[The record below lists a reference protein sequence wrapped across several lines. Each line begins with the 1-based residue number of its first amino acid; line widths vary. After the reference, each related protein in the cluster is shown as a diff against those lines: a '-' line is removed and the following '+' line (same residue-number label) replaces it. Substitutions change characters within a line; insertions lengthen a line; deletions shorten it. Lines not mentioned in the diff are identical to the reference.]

1 MYEQEVVVGKF
12 RELAGTLPA
21 FTGRDG
27 FRAHWRE
34 LAGLGVLHEGGDG
47 WVTEAVARFEGLGLG
62 GIDPG
67 LCYGA
72 ASQLFGIQM
81 PLRMLLS
88 SGQLGL
94 LDGTATGE
102 LLLCHASTEE
112 GGGSDPLSG
121 TTTATRLPDGSYRLS
136 GRKSFITAAP
146 VADRGLVFA
155 RTGEGRSPFALS
167 AFLVDLDSPGVT
179 RGAPEDKSALP
190 GVPMGSLTFDDV
202 TVPADRLV
210 LREGAGLM
218 VMAATTT
225 CERALLLSYALGP
238 MRRLLEETVQWA
250 ATRRQFD
257 RPMGASHQVAG
268 RVADMAIRVHRS
280 RELIYGMARRIDGG
294 TAVRHLANEAAMV
307 KISVTEDHLHLAE
320 TAGML
325 AGVRAFIRDRDGF
338 ADLASAL
345 AGSVY
350 AGPNDLLRVSV
361 ARGLGL
367 PVGNH

>member
-1 MYEQEVVVGKF
+1 MFEQDAVVDTF
-12 RELAGTLPA
+12 RELAAAMPSFAGP
-21 FTGRDG
+21 DD
-27 FRAHWRE
+27 FRTHWRD
-34 LAGLGVLHEGGDG
+34 LAGTGVLHDDGDG
-47 WVTEAVARFEGLGLG
+47 WVTRAVAAFEGLGLG

-81 PLRMLLS
+81 PLRTLLS
-88 SGQLGL
+88 AEQHGL
-94 LDGTATGE
+94 LEGTTTGE

-112 GGGSDPLSG
+112 GGGSDPLAA
-121 TTTATRLPDGSYRLS
+121 TTTATRLDDGSYRLA

-155 RTGEGRSPFALS
+155 RTGEGRSPFVLS
-167 AFLVDLDSPGVT
+167 AFLVDLDTPGVT
-179 RGAPEDKSALP
+179 RGAREDKSALP

-202 TVPADRLV
+202 SVPAGRLV
-210 LREGAGLM
+210 LSEGAGLS

-225 CERALLLSYALGP
+225 CERALLLAYALGH
-238 MRRLLEETVQWA
+238 MRRLLEQTAQWA
-250 ATRRQFD
+250 ATRRQFG

-268 RVADMAIRVHRS
+268 RIADMAMRVHRS
-280 RELIYGMARRIDGG
+280 RELIYGMARRLDGG
-294 TAVRHLANEAAMV
+294 AAIRHLANDAAMV
-307 KISVTEDHLHLAE
+307 KISVTEDHLRLAE
-320 TAGML
+320 TAGTL
-325 AGVRAFIRDRDGF
+325 AGVRAFLRDQDGF
-338 ADLASAL
+338 ADLASAH

-350 AGPNDLLRVSV
+350 AGPNDLLRISV

>member
-1 MYEQEVVVGKF
+1 MFEQDAVVDKY
-12 RELAGTLPA
+12 RELASGLPP
-21 FTGRDG
+21 FPGRDR

-34 LAGLGVLHEGGDG
+34 LAGLGVLNDTGDG

-62 GIDPG
+62 GLDPG

-81 PLRMLLS
+81 PLRTLLS
-88 SGQLGL
+88 ADRLAL
-94 LDGTATGE
+94 LDGTADGE

-112 GGGSDPLSG
+112 GGGSDPLSC
-121 TTTATRLPDGSYRLS
+121 TTTATRLDDGSYRLS
-136 GRKSFITAAP
+136 GRKAFITAAP

-167 AFLVDLDSPGVT
+167 AFLVDLDAPGVS

-190 GVPMGSLTFDDV
+190 GVPMGSLTFDGV
-202 TVPADRLV
+202 TVPEDRLV
-210 LREGAGLM
+210 LREGAGLT
-218 VMAATTT
+218 VMAATTA

-238 MRRLLEETVQWA
+238 MRRLLEDTVAWSA
-250 ATRRQFD
+250 DRRQFD

-268 RVADMAIRVHRS
+268 RVADMAVRVHRC
-280 RELIYGMARRIDGG
+280 RELVYGMARRFDEG
-294 TAVRHLANEAAMV
+294 TAVRHLAHDAAMV
-307 KISVTEDHLHLAE
+307 KISVTEDHLRIAE

-325 AGVRAFIRDRDGF
+325 AGVRAFIRDRAGF